1 MGTMLA
7 RNEVIACALPLPCV
21 TQVVLHGISVTHGLM
36 ANLTISVDD
45 QVLRRA
51 RIRALQRNESVNRYL
66 AETLER
72 YADGDDGSAAEGLIA
87 LARSVNTGHV
97 GEGRGWTR
105 EELHRG

>member
-1 MGTMLA
+1 MPGLDTPLCGFSA
-7 RNEVIACALPLPCV
+7 TGADGLCAECD
-21 TQVVLHGISVTHGLM
+21 TRDQCYTGFM

-72 YADGDDGSAAEGLIA
+72 YADGDDGSAAEALIA